1 MRKLFNIFAVLAM
14 LTGMCGYI
22 NQPIWAAEQQAEE
35 ASEEEAEESEE
46 GEETEEGEEGEEAEE
61 AEEAEED
68 IKNYDV
74 KFDEMYEESIYP
86 SFVLY
91 SMMDKSLRDEP
102 VVHIKVE
109 EKAHV
114 KVTIEENALME
125 KAIFEHDMTDE
136 DEQIYSMPLKWKRSG
151 LLDADQPGFINFT
164 AVIEVDGQVKNR
176 FNKTIDY
183 RSVNE
188 AVLGI
193 EDADGYTDLSPL
205 FACYVNETN
214 PEVDETLGE
223 ILEDNKGESFFGYQ
237 GSSEED
243 VLKQLRL
250 IWNYFSAKGTHY
262 SSISGTTNNS
272 QKIFTQHVRFFSE
285 VVNNNQANCIDG
297 TCMLASLLKKIE
309 LDVSIVL
316 VPGHAFLAVGGQ
328 EKNEDGDPVTTYFI
342 ETTMMGSGATL
353 EQAIEE
359 GTKTFEKNSEEH
371 EAETFLVNISKCR
384 SVGIMPIGK

>member
-1 MRKLFNIFAVLAM
+1 MRKVISMFAIMAM
-14 LTGMCGYI
+14 LFGMSLYI
-22 NQPIWAAEQQAEE
+22 NQPIWAAEQAEE
-35 ASEEEAEESEE
+35 ETEEADESEDAE
-46 GEETEEGEEGEEAEE
+46 IEEETEEGEDAEEPAEE
-61 AEEAEED
+61 AEEPL
-68 IKNYDV
+68 KNYDV
-74 KFDEMYEESIYP
+74 IIDEMYEESIYP

-102 VVHIKVE
+102 TLHISVQ

-125 KAIFEHDMTDE
+125 KGVYEHDMTDE
-136 DEQIYSMPLKWKRSG
+136 DEQVYSIAIKWKREG
-151 LLDADQPGFINFT
+151 LLEATQPGFVNFS
-164 AVIEVDGQVKNR
+164 VIVEVDGQVKNR
-176 FNKTIDY
+176 FNKTLEY

-188 AVLGI
+188 AVLGLQD
-193 EDADGYTDLSPL
+193 EDGYTDFSPL
-205 FACYVNETN
+205 FACFVNETS

-223 ILEDNKGESFFGYQ
+223 ILEENEGKSFFGYQ

-243 VLKQLRL
+243 VLSQLRMV
-250 IWNYFSAKGTHY
+250 WNFFSSKGTHY
-262 SSISGTTNNS
+262 SSISGTTNTS
-272 QKIFTQHVRFFSE
+272 QKIFTQHVRFFNE
-285 VVNNNQANCIDG
+285 VIGSNQANCIDG

-328 EKNEDGDPVTTYFI
+328 AKDEDGDPVETYFI

-359 GTKTFEKNSEEH
+359 GGKAFEKNSEEH
-371 EAETFLVNISKCR
+371 EAETFLVNIAKCR
-384 SVGIMPIGK
+384 ALGIMPIGK

>member
-1 MRKLFNIFAVLAM
+1 MRKVISIFAIMAM
-14 LTGMCGYI
+14 LFGMSLYI
-22 NQPIWAAEQQAEE
+22 NQPVWAAEQA
-35 ASEEEAEESEE
+35 EEEAEEGEDAEIEEDSEE
-46 GEETEEGEEGEEAEE
+46 GEDAEEPAEE
-61 AEEAEED
+61 AEEPL
-68 IKNYDV
+68 KNYDV
-74 KFDEMYEESIYP
+74 IIDEMYEESIYP

-102 VVHIKVE
+102 TLHISVQ

-125 KAIFEHDMTDE
+125 KAVYEHDMTDE
-136 DEQIYSMPLKWKRSG
+136 DEQVYSIAIKWKRNG
-151 LLDADQPGFINFT
+151 LLEASQPGFINFS
-164 AVIEVDGQVKNR
+164 AIVEVDGQVKNR
-176 FNKTIDY
+176 YNKTMEY

-188 AVLGI
+188 AVLGLQD
-193 EDADGYTDLSPL
+193 EDGYTDFSPL
-205 FACYVNETN
+205 FACFVNETN

-223 ILEDNKGESFFGYQ
+223 ILEENEGKSFFGYQ
-237 GSSEED
+237 GSTEED
-243 VLKQLRL
+243 VLSQLRMV
-250 IWNYFSAKGTHY
+250 WNFFSSKGTHY

-272 QKIFTQHVRFFSE
+272 QKIFTQHVRFFNE
-285 VVNNNQANCIDG
+285 VIGNNQANCIDG

-328 EKNEDGDPVTTYFI
+328 EKDEDGDPVTTYFI

-371 EAETFLVNISKCR
+371 EAETFLVNIGKCR